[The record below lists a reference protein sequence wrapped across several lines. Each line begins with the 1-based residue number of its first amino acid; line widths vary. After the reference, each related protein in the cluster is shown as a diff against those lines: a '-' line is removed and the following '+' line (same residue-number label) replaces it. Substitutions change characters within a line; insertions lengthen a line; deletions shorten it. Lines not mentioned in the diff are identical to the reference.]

1 VVDHSVWARTHDGFV
16 AVLCPYPVRGRSIGT
31 QHIDDLNNL
40 ILFSDDTA
48 MKHKS
53 VTSAGVHDTI
63 LSQTFTFSIRRS
75 KAAREGRD
83 RMNYLPWALAT

>member
-1 VVDHSVWARTHDGFV
+1 V

-31 QHIDDLNNL
+31 QHIDDLNNV
-40 ILFSDDTA
+40 ILFSDDAA

-63 LSQTFTFSIRRS
+63 LSQTLRSVSADQRRRVN
-75 KAAREGRD
+75 AVTG
-83 RMNYLPWALAT
+83 